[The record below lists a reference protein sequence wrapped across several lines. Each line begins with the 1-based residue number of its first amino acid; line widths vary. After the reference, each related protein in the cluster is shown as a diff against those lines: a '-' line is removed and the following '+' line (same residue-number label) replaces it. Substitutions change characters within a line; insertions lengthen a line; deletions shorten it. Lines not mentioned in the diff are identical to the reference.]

1 MPIFVVVTTEPSP
14 LVAERLS
21 DMHPIEIGPTTHLV
35 QSDSLTEDIAMK
47 AGIKGPD
54 RDIKGIVLRLEGAY
68 SGFHNERVW
77 EWMRRYSE

>member
-1 MPIFVVVTTEPSP
+1 MPTFVVVTAKPSP

-21 DMHPIEIGPTTHLV
+21 DMRPLEIGEATHLV
-35 QSDSLTEDIAMK
+35 QSDSLTEDIAVK

-54 RDIKGIVLRLEGAY
+54 RDLKGIVLRLEGAY

-77 EWMRRYSE
+77 EWLRRYSE